1 MPSSGRDHNHTSFLV
16 SSSCRLLVFAYLV
29 SLWALGSSSWKKAK
43 ISGTH
48 RAGMSGERGQSGL
61 QRRLWGI
68 WVETAG
74 AEGHLL
80 TTYGCELTAF
90 RLAGRV
96 QSLGRWKERGQQ
108 RKCLSH
114 VEKKISAMPE
124 TQTVNPSLK
133 VFPACTQLWVFF
145 SSSKRPSALKLYR
158 NSQLKPH
165 QDRFLGL
172 EWGTKLTVHILIYLH
187 VVAPTSPPASSF
199 WGFQCPRQSSEIW
212 TLNVTIF
219 RAAAWELSG
228 HTHATG
234 RCHQSVPCLLLHM
247 MGQAVQPTRA
257 HPGFTHLL

>member
-1 MPSSGRDHNHTSFLV
+1 MQKYLEPRKISLGYFCQNWCRALSCEFWKLACPKLTCVCSRVWWVYVLHIEKFWLGSLPSSGRDHNHTSFLV
-16 SSSCRLLVFAYLV
+16 SSSCRLLVLACLV

-80 TTYGCELTAF
+80 TAYGCELTAF

-96 QSLGRWKERGQQ
+96 QSLGRWKEHGQQ

-145 SSSKRPSALKLYR
+145 SSSKRPPALKLYR

-172 EWGTKLTVHILIYLH
+172 EWGT
-187 VVAPTSPPASSF
+187 
-199 WGFQCPRQSSEIW
+199 
-212 TLNVTIF
+212 
-219 RAAAWELSG
+219 
-228 HTHATG
+228 
-234 RCHQSVPCLLLHM
+234 
-247 MGQAVQPTRA
+247 
-257 HPGFTHLL
+257 